1 MSLFDKYLAGW
12 QLRTT
17 KPRLEPGTEV
27 TLVVT
32 DYDNEADAAVARVGD
47 TRIRI
52 EDTSSDIVDMRVRVE
67 ITDFDDNDHAGTA
80 ELVEVVG
87 ETMY

>member
-1 MSLFDKYLAGW
+1 MSLLGKVFTGW

-17 KPRLEPGTEV
+17 KPRLEPGQEV

-32 DYDNEADAAVARVGD
+32 DYDHEADAAVARVGD

-67 ITDFDDNDHAGTA
+67 ITDFDDNDHVGTA
-80 ELVEVVG
+80 ELREIVG